1 MTTTLHFSLD
11 TAEFLRELELNNNR
25 PWFET
30 SKKRFEASVVEPME
44 ALAAVMISR
53 MKELD
58 PSIQMQPREALTKIQ
73 RDVRL
78 HKDKSPYWT
87 AVEMSIV
94 PPSRPSL
101 HAPGL
106 GFRVGPRDVRITSG
120 YRVLESDKVRVIRNF
135 LANHLDEFEEELA
148 RPEFKKYFGEMRG
161 DRSKMLAPELTVAA
175 RRQPLLFNNQFCYWA
190 DHDTK
195 TALRDDLPD
204 FLMAH
209 MRAAQPMNKF
219 LTRAF

>member
-1 MTTTLHFSLD
+1 MTTAAHFSPD
-11 TAEFLRELELNNNR
+11 TSEFLRELELNNNR

-30 SKKRFEASVVEPME
+30 SKKRFEAAVVEPME
-44 ALAAVMISR
+44 ALAAVMIAR
-53 MKELD
+53 MKELE
-58 PSIQMQPREALTKIQ
+58 PAIQMQPRDAITKIH
-73 RDVRL
+73 RDIRL
-78 HKDKSPYWT
+78 NKDKSPYWT
-87 AVEMSIV
+87 SVEITV
-94 PPSRPSL
+94 GPPSRPAL
-101 HAPGL
+101 VAPAL

-135 LANHLDEFEEELA
+135 LATHLDEFETELA
-148 RPEFKKYFGEMRG
+148 RPDFVKYFGEMRG

-195 TALRDDLPD
+195 TALRDDLPE

-209 MRAAQPMNKF
+209 ARAAQPMNKF